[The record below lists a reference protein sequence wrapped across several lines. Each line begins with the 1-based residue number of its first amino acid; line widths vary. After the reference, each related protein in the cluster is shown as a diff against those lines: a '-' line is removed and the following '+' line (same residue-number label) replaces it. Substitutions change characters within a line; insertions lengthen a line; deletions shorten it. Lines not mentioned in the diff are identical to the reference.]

1 MDPNQLEELKATLWD
16 FMHNHIYPNEE
27 IFLRQS
33 KAIGARSNEW
43 TRAPIL
49 TELQKTAKSMVLTP
63 FKPFNITLI
72 TFYLHMFGH

>member
-49 TELQKTAKSMVLTP
+49 TELQKTAKSTKNLPTHQ
-63 FKPFNITLI
+63 F
-72 TFYLHMFGH
+72 